1 MTDQEFRKIIS
12 ETKPFMFDLYRQY
25 NGDKSTTMSPIS
37 IMLLMSM
44 LANGA
49 SGETKKEIMRTL
61 GVSGLSVQDLNA
73 ICKTL
78 IKELPLTI
86 SNHIDVF
93 NRIKLSDDFINV
105 MHDTY
110 KATITEGLNI
120 DEVTLTNSIRFC
132 HKWRKT
138 FDEEYTAV
146 ETFYGNADKLL
157 VRFSI
162 ESRSFFVH
170 PPLNNRSTIEDRSAD
185 DITLKNVEQRG
196 EPTD

>member
-1 MTDQEFRKIIS
+1 MTDQEIKKSIS
-12 ETKPFMFDLYRQY
+12 GTKPFMFDLYRQY

-49 SGETKKEIMRTL
+49 SGETKKDIMRTL

-105 MHDTY
+105 MQETY

-120 DEVTLTNSIRFC
+120 DGVTLTNSVRFC
-132 HKWRKT
+132 KKM
-138 FDEEYTAV
+138 DE
-146 ETFYGNADKLL
+146 
-157 VRFSI
+157 
-162 ESRSFFVH
+162 SF
-170 PPLNNRSTIEDRSAD
+170 R
-185 DITLKNVEQRG
+185 
-196 EPTD
+196 